1 MQIILS
7 VKVELVDTAA
17 GSNLRRRL
25 HWLEVASDVT
35 GVEAK
40 NNRSDLGRVPETV
53 KHPFRATGSGARARD
68 GETPVQSRII
78 L

>member
-35 GVEAK
+35 EVDAK
-40 NNRSDLGRVPETV
+40 NIR
-53 KHPFRATGSGARARD
+53 FGARARD
-68 GETPVQSRII
+68 GEPPVQSRWIWGACQR

>member
-35 GVEAK
+35 EVDAK
-40 NNRSDLGRVPETV
+40 NIR
-53 KHPFRATGSGARARD
+53 FGARARD
-68 GETPVQSRII
+68 GETPVQSRRIWGACQR

>member
-35 GVEAK
+35 EVEAK
-40 NNRSDLGRVPETV
+40 NIR
-53 KHPFRATGSGARARD
+53 SGARARD
-68 GETPVQSRII
+68 GETPVQSRRIWGACQRR
-78 L
+78 

>member
-1 MQIILS
+1 M
-7 VKVELVDTAA
+7 KVELVDTAA

-40 NNRSDLGRVPETV
+40 NNRSDLGRVPGTV
-53 KHPFRATGSGARARD
+53 R
-68 GETPVQSRII
+68 PVQNRRIWGACQR

>member
-7 VKVELVDTAA
+7 VKVELVETAA

-35 GVEAK
+35 EVEAK
-40 NNRSDLGRVPETV
+40 NNR
-53 KHPFRATGSGARARD
+53 SGARARD
-68 GETPVQSRII
+68 GETPVQSRRIWGACQR

>member
-7 VKVELVDTAA
+7 VKVELVGTAA

-35 GVEAK
+35 EFDA
-40 NNRSDLGRVPETV
+40 SDLGRVPETV
-53 KHPFRATGSGARARD
+53 KRPFRAAGSGARARD
-68 GETPVQSRII
+68 GETPVQSRIF